1 MSDSHDDGGAEYRIE
16 FTLQR
21 RLPGEDDFSDIGFGS
36 SGACDSPETCA
47 HMISSDIDNDIW
59 ETEPGMPDPS
69 SIRAALDSAVR

>member
-1 MSDSHDDGGAEYRIE
+1 MSDSHDDGAEYRIE

-21 RLPGEDDFSDIGFGS
+21 CLPGEDDFSDIGFGS
-36 SGACDSPETCA
+36 SGAWDSPATCA